1 MNHLRVWFWQRIVTP
16 HMAEL
21 AAALARQGSEVTY
34 VAEQSMSADRA
45 EQGWMVPQLP
55 GVRLEFAATAKS
67 SATRVASAPP
77 DSIHICQGLRGN
89 GLVRHAQSAIKARG
103 LRQWV
108 VMETVD
114 DAGWRGAIKRLEYR
128 RLFAVW
134 RQHLQGV
141 LAIGHTTPAWV
152 TARGMPADRVFPF
165 AYFLG
170 DLSLTTGLSP
180 PRPLA
185 GEGLGERAG
194 NSTPAPLS
202 LTLSPWTGGEGTE
215 GLSEA
220 RTRFRFIFVGQF
232 IERKRLDLLLDV
244 LRRIPDQH
252 FELAMIGSGPLEPSL
267 RAMAAECLPGR
278 VHWLGRLPLNQVP
291 AEIAKADCLVLPS
304 RHDGWGAVVSEA
316 LMVGTPVICSNACG
330 SAGVACASGNG
341 GVFNSG
347 DRGELIEQLVRAVA
361 GGLVQEPDRIALAH
375 WATCLGAK
383 AGAAYLANIL
393 HSVNSSGEK
402 PAPPWSKAF

>member
-1 MNHLRVWFWQRIVTP
+1 MDKIWFWQRIVTP

-21 AAALARQGSEVTY
+21 AAALALQGSEVTY
-34 VAEQSMSADRA
+34 VAEQPMSADRA

-67 SATRVASAPP
+67 SATLVASAPP

-128 RLFAVW
+128 RLFAIG

-141 LAIGHTTPAWV
+141 LAIGYTTPTWV

-170 DLSLTTGLSP
+170 DLDLTTALSP
-180 PRPLA
+180 PRLLA
-185 GEGLGERAG
+185 GEGLGERG
-194 NSTPAPLS
+194 
-202 LTLSPWTGGEGTE
+202 
-215 GLSEA
+215 A
-220 RTRFRFIFVGQF
+220 RPRFRFVFVGQF
-232 IERKRLDLLLDV
+232 IDRKRLDLLLDT
-244 LRRIPDQH
+244 LHRIPDQN
-252 FELAMIGSGPLEPSL
+252 FELALIGSGPLEPTL
-267 RAMAAECLPGR
+267 RVMAAECLSGR

-330 SAGVACASGNG
+330 SAGVVRASGNG

-347 DRGELIEQLVRAVA
+347 DHGELSNHLARVLAR
-361 GGLVQEPDRIALAH
+361 GWVQKPDRVALAD

-393 HSVNSSGEK
+393 HSANGTGER
-402 PAPPWSKAF
+402 PAPPWGNTL

>member
-1 MNHLRVWFWQRIVTP
+1 MAGETDLNGLRVWFWQRIVTP

-21 AAALARQGSEVTY
+21 AAALARQRSEVTY
-34 VAEQSMSADRA
+34 VAEQPMSTDRA

-67 SATRVASAPP
+67 IATLVALASP

-114 DAGWRGAIKRLEYR
+114 DAGWRGTIKRLEYR
-128 RLFAVW
+128 RLFAIW
-134 RQHLQGV
+134 RQHLQNV

-152 TARGMPADRVFPF
+152 IARGMPADRVFPF
-165 AYFLG
+165 AYFLK
-170 DLSLTTGLSP
+170 DLDLTMDLGP

-185 GEGLGERAG
+185 E
-194 NSTPAPLS
+194 
-202 LTLSPWTGGEGTE
+202 EGTE
-215 GLSEA
+215 CLPEQ

-232 IERKRLDLLLDV
+232 IKRKRLDLLLDA
-244 LRRIPDQH
+244 LHRIADQD
-252 FELAMIGSGPLEPSL
+252 FELALIGSGPLEPTL
-267 RAMAAECLPGR
+267 KAIAVECMPGC

-291 AEIAKADCLVLPS
+291 AKIAKADCLVLPS

-316 LMVGTPVICSNACG
+316 LMVGTPVICSSTCG
-330 SAGVACASGNG
+330 SAGVVHASGQG
-341 GVFNSG
+341 GVFTSG
-347 DRGELIEQLVRAVA
+347 DRGELMEHLARAVA
-361 GGLVQEPDRIALAH
+361 RGCVQEPDRIALAD

-393 HSVNSSGEK
+393 RSMNGVDER
-402 PAPPWSKAF
+402 PAPPWDNAL